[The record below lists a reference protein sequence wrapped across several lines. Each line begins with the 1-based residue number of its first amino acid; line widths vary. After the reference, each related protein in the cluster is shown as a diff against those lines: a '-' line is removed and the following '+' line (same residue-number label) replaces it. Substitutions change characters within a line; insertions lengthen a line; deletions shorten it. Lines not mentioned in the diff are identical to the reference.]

1 MNNSVEDIPDLMNIK
16 WLLKRAYK
24 AMNYKGNIGK

>member
-16 WLLKRAYK
+16 WLKRAYK